1 MLKTEKKMP
10 FLTNEEFVFYFNWEI
25 LVKKFVV
32 SYLENSWKNV
42 VSSIIVYNCLSTGV
56 NEGLI
61 EVVTLA
67 ETVCKIQMKQADAF
81 VLKVSLNTHI
91 KVT

>member
-1 MLKTEKKMP
+1 M
-10 FLTNEEFVFYFNWEI
+10 
-25 LVKKFVV
+25 
-32 SYLENSWKNV
+32 
-42 VSSIIVYNCLSTGV
+42 YNCLSTGV

-81 VLKVSLNTHI
+81 VLKVSLHI
-91 KVT
+91 LLTLKSHSAQCVQANLNLRNLIFP

>member
-1 MLKTEKKMP
+1 
-10 FLTNEEFVFYFNWEI
+10 
-25 LVKKFVV
+25 
-32 SYLENSWKNV
+32 

-67 ETVCKIQMKQADAF
+67 ETVCKIQMKQADTF
-81 VLKVSLNTHI
+81 VLKVSLRILTLKSHSAQCVHCTGEYQFE
-91 KVT
+91 KPHFSFLKSRDV